1 MWRQNIQHD
10 NIQHND
16 SQHKVLYCDTRLND
30 TQHNG
35 FKCDTQNNVF
45 LIVTFFT
52 VMLSVIMV
60 NVAIKTHTVPSVV
73 MLSVGMVSV
82 VAPLTG

>member
-1 MWRQNIQHD
+1 MWCYNTQHD

-16 SQHKVLYCDTRLND
+16 SQHMVLYCDTRLND
-30 TQHNG
+30 IQHNG

-52 VMLSVIMV
+52 VMLSVMMPNI
-60 NVAIKTHTVPSVV
+60 AIEHIIPSVV
-73 MLSVGMVSV
+73 MLVVVLLSV